1 MADSLNLTDV
11 HRRAAGPSRRAVLGG
26 AAGVGLSALL
36 AACGTKGTARSVART
51 TAPDLSSSEKVVT
64 FSNWPQYVDVSDDD
78 ESVRPTLKAFTDA
91 TGIDVA
97 YTEDVNDNEEFF
109 AKIRPA
115 ASNGQSIGRD
125 LFVVSDWMSARM
137 MRQHWVSEFDRAAM
151 PNVAANLLPELR
163 DVAFDP
169 GRRFSIPWASGMT
182 GLAYNRTLVGREIR
196 EVTDIFADDLKGK
209 VTLFSG
215 MKETMPLLMMGLG
228 MDIAS
233 FSADDFAT
241 ALDFLRQQVSKGQVR
256 AFTGNDYTASLAKGQ
271 IAACFA
277 WSGDILQLQLDNP
290 DLQFVIPPEGA
301 ELWSDN
307 CMLPSPLSHKANAE
321 KLVDWYY
328 QPEVAAELAAWV
340 QYVSP
345 VKGAQEAMADVDP
358 ELADNPLVFPDD
370 ETRKRLKVQRDLT
383 EEEDRTFTQQ
393 YASVVE
399 G

>member
-1 MADSLNLTDV
+1 MADKGLPGHTL
-11 HRRAAGPSRRAVLGG
+11 RLSRRTLLSG
-26 AAGVGLSALL
+26 ATGVGLLGLL
-36 AACGTKGTARSVART
+36 TACGTKGTARSAGPP
-51 TAPDLSSSEKVVT
+51 TAADLSSSERTVA

-78 ESVRPTLKAFTDA
+78 ESVRPSLAAFTKA
-91 TGIDVA
+91 TGIDVD

-115 ASNGQSIGRD
+115 ASNGQPIGRD

-137 MRQHWVSEFDRAAM
+137 MRQHWVSEFDRTRM
-151 PNVAANLLPELR
+151 PNVEANLLPELR
-163 DVAFDP
+163 DVGFDP

-182 GLAYNRTLVGREIR
+182 GIAYNRRLVGREIR
-196 EVTDIFADDLKGK
+196 EVTDLFADDLKGK

-215 MKETMPLLMMGLG
+215 MKETMPLLMLGLG
-228 MDIAS
+228 SDIDS
-233 FSADDFAT
+233 FTEQDFAR

-256 AFTGNDYTASLAKGQ
+256 AFTGNDYTAGFAKGQ

-277 WSGDILQLQLDNP
+277 WSGDILQLSLDNP
-290 DLQFVIPPEGA
+290 DLEFVIPPGGA

-307 CMLPSPLSHKANAE
+307 CMLPAPLSHKANAE
-321 KLVDWYY
+321 RLVDWYY
-328 QPEVAAELAAWV
+328 QPEVAAQLAAWV

-345 VKGAQEAMADVDP
+345 VKGAQEAMADIDP
-358 ELADNPLVFPDD
+358 ELADNPLMFPDD
-370 ETRKRLKVQRDLT
+370 EIRGRLKVQRDLT

-399 G
+399 V

>member
-1 MADSLNLTDV
+1 MAAQHGRLTRV
-11 HRRAAGPSRRAVLGG
+11 GPSRRSVLHGV
-26 AAGVGLSALL
+26 AGTGLLGLL
-36 AACGTKGTARSVART
+36 AACGTKGTARSTGPRT
-51 TAPDLSSSEKVVT
+51 TPDLSSSEKTVA
-64 FSNWPQYVDVSDDD
+64 FSNWPQYIDVSDDD
-78 ESVRPTLKAFTDA
+78 ESLRPTLKAFTDS
-91 TGIDVA
+91 TGIDVE

-151 PNVAANLLPELR
+151 PNVEANLLPELR
-163 DVAFDP
+163 DVGFDP

-182 GLAYNRTLVGREIR
+182 GIAYNRKLVGRELR
-196 EVTDIFADDLKGK
+196 EVTDLFADDLKGK

-215 MKETMPLLMMGLG
+215 MKETMPLLMLGLG
-228 MDIAS
+228 IDIAT
-233 FSADDFAT
+233 FTDADFGR
-241 ALDFLRQQVSKGQVR
+241 ALDYLRGQVSKGQVR
-256 AFTGNDYTASLAKGQ
+256 AFTGNDYTAGFAKGQ

-277 WSGDILQLQLDNP
+277 WSGDILQLSLDNP
-290 DLQFVIPPEGA
+290 DLQFVIPSGGA

-307 CMLPSPLSHKANAE
+307 CMLPAPVSHKANAE

-358 ELADNPLVFPDD
+358 ELADNPLMFPDD
-370 ETRKRLKVQRDLT
+370 ETRSRLKVQRDLT
-383 EEEDRTFTQQ
+383 EDEDRTFTQQ
-393 YASVVE
+393 YTSVVE
-399 G
+399 T